1 MSTSIMSTKV
11 SQTKSSAVA
20 QTVKTARRY
29 KFTIEKS
36 WLLMPDGVR
45 LAATSYIPKAR
56 RRGETFPVLLE
67 YLPYRKDD
75 TFYVVDHPFFSY
87 QAQLGFITVKV
98 DIRGT
103 GASEGE
109 IP

>member
-1 MSTSIMSTKV
+1 MSTNVSRTTSSTAAKK
-11 SQTKSSAVA
+11 TKSF
-20 QTVKTARRY
+20 RRY
-29 KFTIEKS
+29 KFSIKRS
-36 WLLMPDGVR
+36 WLQMPDGVR

-87 QAQLGFITVKV
+87 QAQL
-98 DIRGT
+98 
-103 GASEGE
+103 
-109 IP
+109 